1 MLFMVIE
8 RFRNQDALPI
18 YRRVR
23 ERGRLIPDGVEFVD
37 SWVSADLGRCF
48 QLMRCDDVALLQRWI
63 AGWTDLVEFEVV
75 PVTHGK
81 ETATSLQE
89 LLNS

>member
-8 RFRNQDALPI
+8 KFRNQDAVAV

-23 ERGRLIPDGVEFVD
+23 DRGRQIPPGVEFVD

-48 QLMRCDDVALLQRWI
+48 QLMRCDDASLLQRWI
-63 AGWTDLVEFEVV
+63 AEWADLVEFEVV
-75 PVTHGK
+75 PVTPGR
-81 ETATSLQE
+81 ETSAALQE
-89 LLNS
+89 LL

>member
-1 MLFMVIE
+1 MLFMVVE
-8 RFRNQDALPI
+8 KFRSQDALSV

-23 ERGRLIPDGVEFVD
+23 DRGRLIPEGVEFVD

-48 QLMRCDDVALLQRWI
+48 QLMRCEDVALLQRWI

-75 PVTHGK
+75 AVTPGR
-81 ETATSLQE
+81 ETAASLE
-89 LLNS
+89 GLL

>member
-8 RFRNQDALPI
+8 KFRNQDAVAV

-23 ERGRLIPDGVEFVD
+23 DRGRQIPDGVEFVD

-48 QLMRCDDVALLQRWI
+48 QLMRCDDPALLQRWI
-63 AGWTDLVEFEVV
+63 AEWADLVEFEVV
-75 PVTHGK
+75 PVTQGR
-81 ETATSLQE
+81 ETSAALQD
-89 LLNS
+89 LL

>member
-8 RFRNQDALPI
+8 RFRGQDALAI

-23 ERGRLIPDGVEFVD
+23 EQGRMMPDGVEFVD

-63 AGWTDLVEFEVV
+63 AGWTDLVAFEVV
-75 PVTHGK
+75 PVTSGT
-81 ETATSLQE
+81 ETSASLQA
-89 LLNS
+89 LL

>member
-8 RFRNQDALPI
+8 KFRSQDALSV

-23 ERGRLIPDGVEFVD
+23 DRGRLIPEGVEFVD

-48 QLMRCDDVALLQRWI
+48 QLMRCEDVALLQRWI

-75 PVTHGK
+75 AVTPGR
-81 ETATSLQE
+81 ETAASLE
-89 LLNS
+89 GLL

>member
-8 RFRNQDALPI
+8 TFRNQDALPI

-75 PVTHGK
+75 AVTPGK
-81 ETATSLQE
+81 ETAASLQG
-89 LLNS
+89 LL

>member
-8 RFRNQDALPI
+8 RFRGQDALSV

-23 ERGRLIPDGVEFVD
+23 DRGRLIPAGVEFVD

-75 PVTHGK
+75 AVTPGK
-81 ETATSLQE
+81 ETSASLQQ
-89 LLNS
+89 LL